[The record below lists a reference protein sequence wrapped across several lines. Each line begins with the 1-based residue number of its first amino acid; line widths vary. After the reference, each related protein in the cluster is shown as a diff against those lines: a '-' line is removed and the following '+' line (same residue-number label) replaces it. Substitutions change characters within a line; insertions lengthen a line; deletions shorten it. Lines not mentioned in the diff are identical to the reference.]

1 LPFLFLLR
9 TKDGRDVKGGGEMAK
24 SLVEQYEEQQPGKK
38 AEKKPKTGTGS
49 KAAEGTGE
57 APGQDVR
64 ANTDGNSG
72 EEKMENVVKP
82 NKNGAK
88 KDGGKEKKARKAL
101 RKAMKNAVRE
111 KSAQIATALVN
122 EVINGDK
129 RSADMMISFIE
140 KKKKDG
146 GTSSRHGGLTA
157 ADLLGSEE
165 EWEGESY
172 EAMEGQTEVSM
183 GGREPEGRIR
193 GNGDQ

>member
-1 LPFLFLLR
+1 LFLLR

-24 SLVEQYEEQQPGKK
+24 SLVEQDEEQQPGKK

-88 KDGGKEKKARKAL
+88 KDGRKGKKARKAL

-146 GTSSRHGGLTA
+146 GTPNRHGGLTA

-172 EAMEGQTEVSM
+172 EAMEGQPEVSV
-183 GGREPEGRIR
+183 GGREPEGQDTRER
-193 GNGDQ
+193 